1 MEISAGNLSDD
12 LTRLFQQRRHQY
24 VAFARSY
31 VRDHDVAEDLFMDA
45 MMAVWQSRATLAP
58 DSNLPALL
66 LTALRNKCL
75 NHLERQRR
83 GADVAEALLSQREL
97 DLRIATLRG
106 TNPAQVFSTEIQ
118 AIVEQTLGG
127 LPEQSSR
134 IFRMSRHRFLH
145 FAEFRG
151 NNPVDIR
158 ICRETVVERNHAVI
172 AGIDHAAAR
181 RNAV

>member
-134 IFRMSRHRFLH
+134 IFRMSRHQGL
-145 FAEFRG
+145 ANKDIAQQTGLSVKSVEFHITKCLKALRVALRDYRG
-151 NNPVDIR
+151 
-158 ICRETVVERNHAVI
+158 
-172 AGIDHAAAR
+172 
-181 RNAV
+181 